1 MANFSHSAAG
11 VVTNDTTTVLSRWS
25 SFIMNNEKWHSLL
38 QLYTSLIHQIK
49 RMLLFFLQKYWLLFK
64 VYNLSIIH

>member
-11 VVTNDTTTVLSRWS
+11 VVTNDTTTVLSHSS

-38 QLYTSLIHQIK
+38 SALYIFNTSDK
-49 RMLLFFLQKYWLLFK
+49 EN
-64 VYNLSIIH
+64 VIIFSSKALAFVQSL